1 MLNLNSKYPIGIDI
15 GNRNIYAVQLKKTR
29 QGFAIRALAHRELEA
44 EIDSI
49 PDANPGLVYAVKKMT
64 ENRNFRGKSAVLHIP
79 VKNISVLPIRFQVGA
94 TETLEEAILR
104 ESEKYL
110 SFPLEEAAIDYPSL
124 TRQVN
129 ADEKTYKA
137 TVVVV
142 RRKYIE
148 QYMQLMKK
156 AGLVVEAVDYRV
168 SSLIRLHKH
177 FHKIPQHPV
186 ILCNMGYFESMLA
199 VVTQDSILGQ
209 RIIPWGVHTLIEKIL
224 ANFELLDSKDNAKL
238 LLKTHGLAYE
248 DLKSADNSDDR
259 APDATMVNMRR
270 AIFQVITPSIDE
282 LVFEFHKMISG
293 VMSEEQYTVF
303 EGIYMYG
310 HAALIHHIDR
320 YFERRLSIPARCI
333 NPMRMLT
340 LSGGNILPVKDEGA
354 PFALALGLALR
365 KVTWL

>member
-1 MLNLNSKYPIGIDI
+1 M
-15 GNRNIYAVQLKKTR
+15 
-29 QGFAIRALAHRELEA
+29 
-44 EIDSI
+44 
-49 PDANPGLVYAVKKMT
+49 
-64 ENRNFRGKSAVLHIP
+64 LHIP
-79 VKNISVLPIRFQVGA
+79 VKNMSVLPIRFQVGA

-124 TRQVN
+124 TLEVN

-137 TVVVV
+137 TVVAV

-148 QYMQLMKK
+148 QYLQLMKK

-177 FHKIPQHPV
+177 FHKVTQHPV
-186 ILCNMGYFESMLA
+186 ILSNIGYGESMLA
-199 VVTQDSILGQ
+199 VVTEDSILGQ

-224 ANFELLDSKDNAKL
+224 ANLELFDSKDNAKL

-259 APDATMVNMRR
+259 APDETVVNMRR
-270 AIFQVITPSIDE
+270 AIFQVIAPSMDE

-293 VMSEEQYTVF
+293 VMSEQQHTAF

-310 HAALIHHIDR
+310 HAALIHHIDH
-320 YFERRLSIPARCI
+320 YFERRLNISTRCI
-333 NPMRMLT
+333 NPMT
-340 LSGGNILPVKDEGA
+340 AVALSGGNKFSDIDEGA
-354 PFALALGLALR
+354 PFALALGLAMR